1 MPRIRRPLCWM
12 AVFYALGLLAAGA
25 LPERMAAVGLA
36 VSVLAALACMRRGRT
51 AAFLLLAV
59 AFACTGVL
67 RMQAERKSPYAGF
80 DAPVPIT
87 ARVCACQKIDE
98 DEGYAL
104 LLIDRIVAQD
114 GTKIAEGKRVR
125 LTVRLTPGQKVEV
138 GGTISAPQTMFYPL
152 RGRRNPGGFD
162 QEGYYR
168 SRGVVMTA
176 SAGSAWTCEPLQGP
190 SLYAALHALRSTVA
204 ARIDALFTYA
214 APLYQGLL
222 LGDKDGIDEDVYA
235 NIRRSGTAHLLAV
248 SGLHVSAL
256 LGFVLWAA
264 HKRQI
269 SLRLSTVLALA
280 VLWSYALVTGMSAST
295 LRACIMGSL
304 MIGARALHLRYDAP
318 CAWAA
323 AFLLLSIVNPWF
335 IRDTGFVLSFATVGG
350 LLLFAPALRS
360 AFKKLPDALADTLAV
375 SLGAQLACMPFQ
387 ITYFGEISLIGFVLN
402 LLCVPL
408 ATAMVVGGL
417 TVLVLSAVLYPL
429 ASLIA
434 PVFRIGAA
442 LLQGMT
448 QAASNIS
455 FASVRVAAWPAAV
468 IAAYA
473 AGAFFISPYFDRPRY
488 TRLLCL
494 GVTVVCCA
502 VFCGAWAAPPATQYV
517 TLDVGQ
523 GDSAVLRTQEGA
535 VCVIDAGPTGNSE
548 LTGYLHH
555 EGLDVDVLILSHL
568 DSDHA
573 GGLTALANARIPV
586 GQIVVPYGC
595 DSAGV
600 DAAVGQALA
609 QLYAQGSAVV
619 GAGRGDGM
627 ELPGAQIVFLG
638 PDAAAKGSNGRSL
651 ATRLE
656 AQGVTILS
664 MGDVPQEEEPLR
676 GVCCDVLKVA
686 HHGSRDG
693 TSALFLDCAKPKLA
707 LVSVGRNAF
716 GHPSDEVLARL
727 KAVDAEVLRTDIC
740 GATTLTLQD
749 AGYDVE
755 TTFHTGE

>member
-12 AVFYALGLLAAGA
+12 AVFYALGLLTAGM
-25 LPERMAAVGLA
+25 LPERIAAIGLVA
-36 VSVLAALACMRRGRT
+36 GGIAALVCMRRGRT

-59 AFACTGVL
+59 AFACAGML
-67 RMQAERKSPYAGF
+67 RMQAERRVPYAGF
-80 DAPVPIT
+80 DAPVSIT

-104 LLIDRIVAQD
+104 LLVDRIAAQD

-125 LTVRLTPGQKVEV
+125 LTVRLTPGQTVDV
-138 GGTISAPQTMFYPL
+138 GGTISAPQTTFYAL

-176 SAGSAWTCEPLQGP
+176 SAGAAWACEPPKGP
-190 SLYAALHALRSTVA
+190 SLYAALHTMRGAVA

-222 LGDKDGIDEDVYA
+222 LGDKDGIDEEVYA
-235 NIRRSGTAHLLAV
+235 DIRRSGTAHLLAV

-256 LGFVLWAA
+256 MGFVLWAA
-264 HKRQI
+264 HKRQL

-280 VLWSYALVTGMSAST
+280 VLWSYALATGMSAST

-304 MIGARALHLRYDAP
+304 MLGARALHIRYDAP

-323 AFLLLSIVNPWF
+323 AFLLLSIVNPWY
-335 IRDTGFVLSFATVGG
+335 IRDVGFVLSFTTVGG
-350 LLLFAPALRS
+350 LLLFAPALQR
-360 AFKKLPDALADTLAV
+360 ALEKLPGALADTLAV
-375 SLGAQLACMPFQ
+375 SLGAQLACLPFQ
-387 ITYFGEISLIGFVLN
+387 ITYFGEFSLIGFVMN

-408 ATAMVVGGL
+408 ATALVVGGL
-417 TVLVLSAVLYPL
+417 LLLALSAVLYPL
-429 ASLIA
+429 ASVLA

-448 QAASNIS
+448 RAASNIS
-455 FASVRVAAWPAAV
+455 FASVRVAALPAAAM
-468 IAAYA
+468 AAYV
-473 AGAFFISPYFDRPRY
+473 AGAFFISPYFDRAKH

-494 GVTVVCCA
+494 GATA
-502 VFCGAWAAPPATQYV
+502 VCGAILCVALAAPPATQYV

-523 GDSAVLRTQEGA
+523 GDSAVLRTKEGA

-586 GQIVVPYGC
+586 RQIVVPYGC

-600 DAAVGQALA
+600 DAAVSQALA
-609 QLYAQGSAVV
+609 QLHAQGSAIT
-619 GAGRGDGM
+619 GAGRGDWM

-638 PDAAAKGSNGRSL
+638 PDAQAKGSNGRSL

-676 GVCCDVLKVA
+676 GVSCDVLKVA

-693 TSALFLDCAKPKLA
+693 TSMLFLHCAQPKLA

-727 KAVDAEVLRTDIC
+727 EAVGAEVLRTDVC

-749 AGYDVE
+749 AGYDVK